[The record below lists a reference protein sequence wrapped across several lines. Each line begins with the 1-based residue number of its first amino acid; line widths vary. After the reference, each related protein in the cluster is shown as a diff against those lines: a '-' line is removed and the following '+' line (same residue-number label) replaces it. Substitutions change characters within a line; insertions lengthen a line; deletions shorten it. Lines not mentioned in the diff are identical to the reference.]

1 MGAACSWALPLGA
14 VAAPD
19 TMIAFPAAAPAG
31 RTPQPLP
38 YSQADASRPILMR
51 RGVLTD
57 QGIQCQA
64 FRDEA
69 GVLYTLVGDLGG
81 FVTGDHVQVIGRV
94 VAMSICMQGTTLE
107 VLGIASANAAMP
119 ALQLWQGILLPRQ
132 QGQCLL
138 FQRQDGS
145 IAALLPQG
153 VMPPHRTPGKASAV
167 VSEPMIRSLPCGS
180 RYPWYQLHGL
190 VMGWPEVQ

>member
-1 MGAACSWALPLGA
+1 LP
-14 VAAPD
+14 
-19 TMIAFPAAAPAG
+19 T
-31 RTPQPLP
+31 
-38 YSQADASRPILMR
+38 SQQTDDSRPILIR
-51 RGVLTD
+51 HGVLTAE
-57 QGIQCQA
+57 GIQCQA
-64 FRDEA
+64 FRDES

-81 FVTGDHVQVIGRV
+81 FVSGDQVQVIGRM

-107 VLGIASANAAMP
+107 VLGIAASSP
-119 ALQLWQGILLPRQ
+119 GTPPLQLWQGMLLPRQ
-132 QGQCLL
+132 QGPCLL

-153 VMPPHRTPGKASAV
+153 VMPPHRTAGKASAV

-180 RYPWYQLHGL
+180 RHPWYQLHDL